1 MSLPLARVFV
11 CVPALTHSPAFT
23 TDESF
28 QDCVFVVNQPR
39 ILKRVELKQFSFY
52 LQSDN
57 VLAAHQPD
65 FFDDVFEDKVCLRAH
80 ALRFGC
86 FKHR

>member
-1 MSLPLARVFV
+1 VFI
-11 CVPALTHSPAFT
+11 CAPYLHRAPAFT

-39 ILKRVELKQFSFY
+39 ILKRVELKQLSFY

-65 FFDDVFEDKVCLRAH
+65 FFDDVFEDQVRARAPS
-80 ALRFGC
+80 ALRFVE
-86 FKHR
+86 FRMSVIRLD